1 MIEFVYKEK
10 AKETGPERKLDLPK
24 NVRQIGEPEE
34 NRKIY
39 IEDYVITYL
48 KRFAKEEALNSR
60 IAVLLG
66 DSERMGGIPYLF
78 IKSAVALKDL
88 EYSEGGIPFTDEV
101 WAEVYSTIK
110 EYFPAQDILGWF
122 LSVPGYPMEL
132 DPGLAKIHVNYFGGV
147 DKVLMVAEPTDGDE
161 DFFAYE
167 NGRLTRQ
174 KGYYIFYER
183 NEAMQ
188 RYMIDTGDG
197 ESIDDR
203 EQFEDR
209 AIKSFRA
216 IVQEKKD
223 LSGQKRVMTFLYT
236 ASTFL
241 VMVVLVIG
249 ITLINNYEKME
260 GLEMALSDI
269 SRALENQEAAA
280 GAGMENGADGSE
292 LSDAAVEASSAAAET
307 EAGDTS
313 ESSAGDSEDVADGAD
328 ADASA
333 DDTAAQTADSAS
345 GDTAQTKGPA
355 EENSGESA
363 QVQEPAEENS
373 GESTQVQEPAEEVT
387 DEEAASE
394 TAVEDTSE
402 NTAPETYTV
411 QQGDTLL
418 KISRKVYG
426 RDDQIDAICSLNGIE
441 DSDHI
446 LVGQKL
452 LLP

>member
-10 AKETGPERKLDLPK
+10 AKEEGPERKLDLPK

-48 KRFAKEEALNSR
+48 KRFAKEEPLGSR

-78 IKSAVALKDL
+78 IRSAVALKEL

-101 WAEVYSTIK
+101 WAEVYSAVK

-132 DPGLAKIHVNYFGGV
+132 DPGLARIHVNCFGGV
-147 DKVLMVAEPTDGDE
+147 DKVLLAAEPTDGDE

-174 KGYYIFYER
+174 KGYYIFYEK

-188 RYMIDTGDG
+188 RFMIDTGDG
-197 ESIDDR
+197 ESIDEK

-223 LSGQKRVMTFLYT
+223 ISGQKRVMTFLYT

-269 SRALENQEAAA
+269 SRTLESQEAEEALAETENVDAGPTAAEPTVAEPAAAEVQPAEEAEQEAAEKPEQETAGESEQGSGEESGQEEPKAAEQEEPQQEAQEAAA
-280 GAGMENGADGSE
+280 E
-292 LSDAAVEASSAAAET
+292 DAI
-307 EAGDTS
+307 
-313 ESSAGDSEDVADGAD
+313 
-328 ADASA
+328 
-333 DDTAAQTADSAS
+333 
-345 GDTAQTKGPA
+345 
-355 EENSGESA
+355 
-363 QVQEPAEENS
+363 
-373 GESTQVQEPAEEVT
+373 
-387 DEEAASE
+387 
-394 TAVEDTSE
+394 
-402 NTAPETYTV
+402 PEIYTV
-411 QQGDTLL
+411 QKGDTLL
-418 KISRKVYG
+418 GISRRIYG
-426 RDDQIDAICSLNGIE
+426 RDDQIDAICSLNGID
-441 DSDHI
+441 DSDRI
-446 LVGQKL
+446 LAGQKL

>member
-10 AKETGPERKLDLPK
+10 AKEEGPERKLDLPK

-48 KRFAKEEALNSR
+48 KRFAKEEPLGSR

-78 IKSAVALKDL
+78 IRSAVALKEL

-101 WAEVYSTIK
+101 WAEVYSAVK

-132 DPGLAKIHVNYFGGV
+132 DPGLARIHVNCFGGV
-147 DKVLMVAEPTDGDE
+147 DKVLLAAEPTDGDE

-174 KGYYIFYER
+174 KGYYIFYEK

-188 RYMIDTGDG
+188 RFMIDTGDG
-197 ESIDDR
+197 ESIDEK

-223 LSGQKRVMTFLYT
+223 ISGQKRVMTFLYT

-269 SRALENQEAAA
+269 SRTLESQEAKEALAETENVDAGPTAAEPTAAEPAVTEPTAAEPTAAEEQPAEEAEQEAAEKPEQEAAGETEREAAGESEQGSGEESGQEEPKAAEQEEPQQEAQEAAA
-280 GAGMENGADGSE
+280 E
-292 LSDAAVEASSAAAET
+292 DAI
-307 EAGDTS
+307 
-313 ESSAGDSEDVADGAD
+313 
-328 ADASA
+328 
-333 DDTAAQTADSAS
+333 
-345 GDTAQTKGPA
+345 
-355 EENSGESA
+355 
-363 QVQEPAEENS
+363 
-373 GESTQVQEPAEEVT
+373 
-387 DEEAASE
+387 
-394 TAVEDTSE
+394 
-402 NTAPETYTV
+402 PEIYTV
-411 QQGDTLL
+411 QKGDTLL
-418 KISRKVYG
+418 GISRRIYG
-426 RDDQIDAICSLNGIE
+426 RDDQIDAICSLNGID
-441 DSDHI
+441 DSDRI
-446 LVGQKL
+446 LAGQKL

>member
-10 AKETGPERKLDLPK
+10 AKEEGPERKLDLPK

-48 KRFAKEEALNSR
+48 KRFAKEEPLGSR

-78 IKSAVALKDL
+78 IRSAVALKEL

-101 WAEVYSTIK
+101 WAEVYSAVK

-132 DPGLAKIHVNYFGGV
+132 DPGLARIHVNCFGGV
-147 DKVLMVAEPTDGDE
+147 DKVLLAAEPTDGDE

-174 KGYYIFYER
+174 KGYYIFYEK

-188 RYMIDTGDG
+188 RFMIDTGDG
-197 ESIDDR
+197 ESIDEK

-223 LSGQKRVMTFLYT
+223 ISGQKRVMTFLYT

-269 SRALENQEAAA
+269 SRTLESQEAEEALAETENVDAGPTAAEPTVAEPAVTEPTAAEPTAAEPAAAEEQPAEEAEQEAAEKPEQEATGETEREATGESGQGSGEESGQEEPKAAEQEEPPQEAQEAAA
-280 GAGMENGADGSE
+280 
-292 LSDAAVEASSAAAET
+292 
-307 EAGDTS
+307 
-313 ESSAGDSEDVADGAD
+313 
-328 ADASA
+328 
-333 DDTAAQTADSAS
+333 
-345 GDTAQTKGPA
+345 
-355 EENSGESA
+355 
-363 QVQEPAEENS
+363 
-373 GESTQVQEPAEEVT
+373 
-387 DEEAASE
+387 
-394 TAVEDTSE
+394 EDTI
-402 NTAPETYTV
+402 PETYTV
-411 QQGDTLL
+411 QKGDTLL
-418 KISRKVYG
+418 GISRRIYG
-426 RDDQIDAICSLNGIE
+426 RDDQIDAICSLNGID
-441 DSDHI
+441 DSDRI
-446 LVGQKL
+446 LAGQKL

>member
-10 AKETGPERKLDLPK
+10 AKEEGPERKLDLPK

-48 KRFAKEEALNSR
+48 KRFAKEEPLGSR

-78 IKSAVALKDL
+78 IRSAVALKEL

-101 WAEVYSTIK
+101 WAEVYSAVK

-122 LSVPGYPMEL
+122 LSIPGYPMEL
-132 DPGLAKIHVNYFGGV
+132 DPGLARIHVNCFGGV
-147 DKVLMVAEPTDGDE
+147 DKVLLAAEPTDGDE

-174 KGYYIFYER
+174 KGYYIFYEK

-188 RYMIDTGDG
+188 RFMIDTGDG
-197 ESIDDR
+197 ESIDEK

-223 LSGQKRVMTFLYT
+223 ISGQKRVMTFLYT

-269 SRALENQEAAA
+269 SRTLESQEAEEALAETENVDAGPTAAEPTAAEPTATEPAATEPIAAEEQPAEEAEQEAAEKPEQEAAGETEREAAGESEQGSGEESGQEEPKAAEQEEPPQEAQEAAA
-280 GAGMENGADGSE
+280 
-292 LSDAAVEASSAAAET
+292 
-307 EAGDTS
+307 
-313 ESSAGDSEDVADGAD
+313 
-328 ADASA
+328 
-333 DDTAAQTADSAS
+333 
-345 GDTAQTKGPA
+345 
-355 EENSGESA
+355 
-363 QVQEPAEENS
+363 
-373 GESTQVQEPAEEVT
+373 
-387 DEEAASE
+387 
-394 TAVEDTSE
+394 EDTI
-402 NTAPETYTV
+402 PETYTV
-411 QQGDTLL
+411 QKGDTLL
-418 KISRKVYG
+418 GISRRIYG
-426 RDDQIDAICSLNGIE
+426 RDDQIDAICSLNGID
-441 DSDHI
+441 DSDRI
-446 LVGQKL
+446 LAGQKL

>member
-10 AKETGPERKLDLPK
+10 AKEEGPERKLDLPK

-48 KRFAKEEALNSR
+48 KRFAKEEPLGSR

-78 IKSAVALKDL
+78 IRSAVALKEL

-101 WAEVYSTIK
+101 WAEVYSAVK

-132 DPGLAKIHVNYFGGV
+132 DPGLARIHVNCFGGV
-147 DKVLMVAEPTDGDE
+147 DKVLLAAEPTDGDE

-174 KGYYIFYER
+174 KGYYIFYEK

-188 RYMIDTGDG
+188 RFMIDTGDG
-197 ESIDDR
+197 ESIDEK

-223 LSGQKRVMTFLYT
+223 ISGQKRVMTFLYT

-269 SRALENQEAAA
+269 SRTLESQEAEEALAETENVDAGPTAAEPTVAEPAAAEEQPAEEAEQEAAEKPEQEAAGETEREAAGESEQGSGEESGQEEPKAAEQEEPQEAAA
-280 GAGMENGADGSE
+280 E
-292 LSDAAVEASSAAAET
+292 DAI
-307 EAGDTS
+307 
-313 ESSAGDSEDVADGAD
+313 
-328 ADASA
+328 
-333 DDTAAQTADSAS
+333 
-345 GDTAQTKGPA
+345 
-355 EENSGESA
+355 
-363 QVQEPAEENS
+363 
-373 GESTQVQEPAEEVT
+373 
-387 DEEAASE
+387 
-394 TAVEDTSE
+394 
-402 NTAPETYTV
+402 PEIYTV
-411 QQGDTLL
+411 QKGDTLL
-418 KISRKVYG
+418 GISRRIYG
-426 RDDQIDAICSLNGIE
+426 RDDQIDAICSLNGID
-441 DSDHI
+441 DSDRI
-446 LVGQKL
+446 LAGQKL

>member
-10 AKETGPERKLDLPK
+10 AKEEGPERKLDLPK

-48 KRFAKEEALNSR
+48 KRFAKEEPLGSR

-78 IKSAVALKDL
+78 IRSAVALKEL

-101 WAEVYSTIK
+101 WAEVYSAVK

-132 DPGLAKIHVNYFGGV
+132 DPGLARIHVNCFGGV
-147 DKVLMVAEPTDGDE
+147 DKVLLAAEPTDGDE

-174 KGYYIFYER
+174 KGYYIFYEK

-188 RYMIDTGDG
+188 RFMIDTGDG
-197 ESIDDR
+197 ESIDEK

-223 LSGQKRVMTFLYT
+223 ISGQKRVMTFLYT

-269 SRALENQEAAA
+269 SRTLESQEAEEALAETENVDAGPTAAEPTVAEPAVTEPTAAEPTAAEPAAAEEQPAEEAEQEAAEKPEQEAAGETERETAGESEQGSGEESGQEEPKAAEQEEPPQEAQEAAA
-280 GAGMENGADGSE
+280 
-292 LSDAAVEASSAAAET
+292 
-307 EAGDTS
+307 
-313 ESSAGDSEDVADGAD
+313 
-328 ADASA
+328 
-333 DDTAAQTADSAS
+333 
-345 GDTAQTKGPA
+345 
-355 EENSGESA
+355 
-363 QVQEPAEENS
+363 
-373 GESTQVQEPAEEVT
+373 
-387 DEEAASE
+387 
-394 TAVEDTSE
+394 EDTI
-402 NTAPETYTV
+402 PETYTV
-411 QQGDTLL
+411 QKGDTLL
-418 KISRKVYG
+418 GISRRIYG
-426 RDDQIDAICSLNGIE
+426 RDDQIDAICSLNGID
-441 DSDHI
+441 DSDRI
-446 LVGQKL
+446 LAGQKL

>member
-48 KRFAKEEALNSR
+48 KRFAKEEALSSR
-60 IAVLLG
+60 MAILLG
-66 DSERMGGIPYLF
+66 NSERMGGIPYLF
-78 IKSAVALKDL
+78 IKSAIALKEL
-88 EYSEGGIPFTDEV
+88 EYSDGGIPFTDEV

-132 DPGLAKIHVNYFGGV
+132 DPGLLKIHVNYFGGV
-147 DKVLMVAEPTDGDE
+147 DKVLMVEEPTDGDE

-167 NGRLTRQ
+167 QGKLTRQ
-174 KGYYIFYER
+174 RGYYIFYEQ

-188 RYMIDTGDG
+188 RFMIDTGDG
-197 ESIDDR
+197 ESIDEK

-216 IVQEKKD
+216 IVQEKKE

-269 SRALENQEAAA
+269 SRTLESQDAPATAEAVDSAETAAQQNGEASGAAAEAAA
-280 GAGMENGADGSE
+280 PEEDETGGVQSGEGQSGEAAGAQ
-292 LSDAAVEASSAAAET
+292 AAPEETEDEAAAEGT
-307 EAGDTS
+307 EEDAADQAS
-313 ESSAGDSEDVADGAD
+313 EEA
-328 ADASA
+328 
-333 DDTAAQTADSAS
+333 
-345 GDTAQTKGPA
+345 
-355 EENSGESA
+355 
-363 QVQEPAEENS
+363 VQ
-373 GESTQVQEPAEEVT
+373 
-387 DEEAASE
+387 EEAAQEASAE
-394 TAVEDTSE
+394 SVV
-402 NTAPETYTV
+402 PETYVV
-411 QQGDTLL
+411 QAGDTLL
-418 KISRKVYG
+418 GISRKIYG
-426 RDDQIDAICSLNGIE
+426 RDDQIDAICSLNGID

>member
-10 AKETGPERKLDLPK
+10 AKEEGPERKLDLPK

-48 KRFAKEEALNSR
+48 KRFAKEEPLGSR

-78 IKSAVALKDL
+78 IRSAVALKEL

-101 WAEVYSTIK
+101 WAEVYSAVK

-132 DPGLAKIHVNYFGGV
+132 DPGLARIHVNCFGGV
-147 DKVLMVAEPTDGDE
+147 DKVLLAAEPTDGDE

-174 KGYYIFYER
+174 KGYYIFYEK

-188 RYMIDTGDG
+188 RFMIDTGDG
-197 ESIDDR
+197 ESIDEK

-223 LSGQKRVMTFLYT
+223 ISGQKRVMTFLYT

-269 SRALENQEAAA
+269 SRTLESQEAEEALAETENVDAGPTAAEPTVAEPAAAEEQPAEEAEQEAAEKPEQEAAGETEREAAGESEQGSGEESGQEEPKAAEQEEPPQEAQEAAA
-280 GAGMENGADGSE
+280 E
-292 LSDAAVEASSAAAET
+292 DAI
-307 EAGDTS
+307 
-313 ESSAGDSEDVADGAD
+313 
-328 ADASA
+328 
-333 DDTAAQTADSAS
+333 
-345 GDTAQTKGPA
+345 
-355 EENSGESA
+355 
-363 QVQEPAEENS
+363 
-373 GESTQVQEPAEEVT
+373 
-387 DEEAASE
+387 
-394 TAVEDTSE
+394 
-402 NTAPETYTV
+402 PETYTV
-411 QQGDTLL
+411 QKGDTLL
-418 KISRKVYG
+418 GISRRIYG
-426 RDDQIDAICSLNGIE
+426 RDDQIDAICSLNGID
-441 DSDHI
+441 DSDRI
-446 LVGQKL
+446 LAGQKL

>member
-10 AKETGPERKLDLPK
+10 AKEEGPERKLDLPK

-48 KRFAKEEALNSR
+48 KRFAKEEPLGSR

-78 IKSAVALKDL
+78 IRSAVALKEL

-101 WAEVYSTIK
+101 WAEVYSAVK

-132 DPGLAKIHVNYFGGV
+132 DPGLARIHVNCFGGV
-147 DKVLMVAEPTDGDE
+147 DKVLLAAEPTDCDE

-174 KGYYIFYER
+174 KGYYIFYEK

-188 RYMIDTGDG
+188 RFMIDTGDG
-197 ESIDDR
+197 ESIDEK

-223 LSGQKRVMTFLYT
+223 ISGQKRVMTFLYT

-269 SRALENQEAAA
+269 SRTLESQEAEEALAETENVDAGPTAAEPTVAEPAAAEVQPAEEAEQEAAEKPEQEAAGESEQGSGEESGQEEPKAAEQEEPPQEAQEAAA
-280 GAGMENGADGSE
+280 
-292 LSDAAVEASSAAAET
+292 
-307 EAGDTS
+307 
-313 ESSAGDSEDVADGAD
+313 
-328 ADASA
+328 
-333 DDTAAQTADSAS
+333 DDTI
-345 GDTAQTKGPA
+345 
-355 EENSGESA
+355 
-363 QVQEPAEENS
+363 
-373 GESTQVQEPAEEVT
+373 
-387 DEEAASE
+387 
-394 TAVEDTSE
+394 
-402 NTAPETYTV
+402 PETYTV
-411 QQGDTLL
+411 QKGDTLL
-418 KISRKVYG
+418 GISRRIYG
-426 RDDQIDAICSLNGIE
+426 RDDQIDAICSLNGID
-441 DSDHI
+441 DSDRI
-446 LVGQKL
+446 LAGQKL

>member
-10 AKETGPERKLDLPK
+10 AKEEGPERKLDLPK

-48 KRFAKEEALNSR
+48 KRFAKEEPLGSR

-78 IKSAVALKDL
+78 IRSAVALKEL

-101 WAEVYSTIK
+101 WAEVYSAVK

-132 DPGLAKIHVNYFGGV
+132 DPGLARIHVNCFGGV
-147 DKVLMVAEPTDGDE
+147 DKVLLAAEPTDGDE

-174 KGYYIFYER
+174 KGYYIFYEK

-188 RYMIDTGDG
+188 RFMIDTGDG
-197 ESIDDR
+197 ESIDEK

-223 LSGQKRVMTFLYT
+223 ISGQKRVMTFLYT

-269 SRALENQEAAA
+269 SRTLESQEAEEALAETENVDAGPTAAEPTAAEPAAAEEQPAEEAEQEAAEKPEQEAAGETEREAAGESEQGSGEESGQEEPKAAEQEEPQQEAQEAAA
-280 GAGMENGADGSE
+280 E
-292 LSDAAVEASSAAAET
+292 DAI
-307 EAGDTS
+307 
-313 ESSAGDSEDVADGAD
+313 
-328 ADASA
+328 
-333 DDTAAQTADSAS
+333 
-345 GDTAQTKGPA
+345 
-355 EENSGESA
+355 
-363 QVQEPAEENS
+363 
-373 GESTQVQEPAEEVT
+373 
-387 DEEAASE
+387 
-394 TAVEDTSE
+394 
-402 NTAPETYTV
+402 PEIYTV
-411 QQGDTLL
+411 QKGDTLL
-418 KISRKVYG
+418 GISRRIYG
-426 RDDQIDAICSLNGIE
+426 RDDQIDAICSLNGID
-441 DSDHI
+441 DSDRI
-446 LVGQKL
+446 LAGQKL

>member
-1 MIEFVYKEK
+1 M
-10 AKETGPERKLDLPK
+10 
-24 NVRQIGEPEE
+24 
-34 NRKIY
+34 
-39 IEDYVITYL
+39 
-48 KRFAKEEALNSR
+48 
-60 IAVLLG
+60 
-66 DSERMGGIPYLF
+66 
-78 IKSAVALKDL
+78 KSAVALKDL

-280 GAGMENGADGSE
+280 GAGM
-292 LSDAAVEASSAAAET
+292 
-307 EAGDTS
+307 
-313 ESSAGDSEDVADGAD
+313 
-328 ADASA
+328 
-333 DDTAAQTADSAS
+333 
-345 GDTAQTKGPA
+345 
-355 EENSGESA
+355 
-363 QVQEPAEENS
+363 
-373 GESTQVQEPAEEVT
+373 
-387 DEEAASE
+387 
-394 TAVEDTSE
+394 
-402 NTAPETYTV
+402 
-411 QQGDTLL
+411 
-418 KISRKVYG
+418 
-426 RDDQIDAICSLNGIE
+426 
-441 DSDHI
+441 
-446 LVGQKL
+446 
-452 LLP
+452 

>member
-10 AKETGPERKLDLPK
+10 AKEEGPERKLDLPK

-48 KRFAKEEALNSR
+48 KRFAKEEPLGSR

-78 IKSAVALKDL
+78 IRSAVALKEL

-101 WAEVYSTIK
+101 WAEVYSAVK

-132 DPGLAKIHVNYFGGV
+132 DPGLARIHVNCFGGV
-147 DKVLMVAEPTDGDE
+147 DKVLLAAEPTDGDE

-174 KGYYIFYER
+174 KGYYIFYEK

-188 RYMIDTGDG
+188 RFMIDTGDG
-197 ESIDDR
+197 ESIDEK

-223 LSGQKRVMTFLYT
+223 ISGQKRVMTFLYT

-269 SRALENQEAAA
+269 SRTLESQEAKEALAETENVDAGPTAAEPTVAEPAVTEPTAAEPTAAEPAAAEEQPAEEAEQEAAEKSEQEAAGETERETAGESEQGSGEESGQEEPKAAEQEETQEEPQQEAQEAAA
-280 GAGMENGADGSE
+280 E
-292 LSDAAVEASSAAAET
+292 DAI
-307 EAGDTS
+307 
-313 ESSAGDSEDVADGAD
+313 
-328 ADASA
+328 
-333 DDTAAQTADSAS
+333 
-345 GDTAQTKGPA
+345 
-355 EENSGESA
+355 
-363 QVQEPAEENS
+363 
-373 GESTQVQEPAEEVT
+373 
-387 DEEAASE
+387 
-394 TAVEDTSE
+394 
-402 NTAPETYTV
+402 PETYTV
-411 QQGDTLL
+411 QKGDTLL
-418 KISRKVYG
+418 GISRRIYG
-426 RDDQIDAICSLNGIE
+426 RDDQIDAICSLNGID
-441 DSDHI
+441 DSDRI
-446 LVGQKL
+446 LAGQKL

>member
-1 MIEFVYKEK
+1 MIEFVYKEN
-10 AKETGPERKLDLPK
+10 AKETGPELQLDLPK

-48 KRFAKEEALNSR
+48 KRFAKEEALSSR

-66 DSERMGGIPYLF
+66 NSERMGGIPYLF
-78 IKSAVALKDL
+78 IRSAVALKDL
-88 EYSEGGIPFTDEV
+88 EYGEGGIPFTDEV
-101 WAEVYSTIK
+101 WAQVYSAIK

-132 DPGLAKIHVNYFGGV
+132 DPDLARIHVNYFGGV
-147 DKVLMVAEPTDGDE
+147 DKVLMVAEPTDWDE

-167 NGRLTRQ
+167 NGRMTRQ

-197 ESIDDR
+197 ESIDDK
-203 EQFEDR
+203 EHFEDR

-269 SRALENQEAAA
+269 SRTLESQEGETGESAPANA
-280 GAGMENGADGSE
+280 
-292 LSDAAVEASSAAAET
+292 SAAAEDT
-307 EAGDTS
+307 EASGEGQTGAEGTEAAETPEETGNEQEPDGEVSGGGQETG
-313 ESSAGDSEDVADGAD
+313 AGETD
-328 ADASA
+328 
-333 DDTAAQTADSAS
+333 AQTEAPEADSQETEALAES
-345 GDTAQTKGPA
+345 PAADT
-355 EENSGESA
+355 
-363 QVQEPAEENS
+363 QE
-373 GESTQVQEPAEEVT
+373 
-387 DEEAASE
+387 
-394 TAVEDTSE
+394 AVSE
-402 NTAPETYTV
+402 NTVPETYVV

-418 KISRKVYG
+418 KISRKIYG
-426 RDDQIDAICSLNGIE
+426 RDDQIDAICSLNGID

-446 LVGQKL
+446 LAGQKL

>member
-1 MIEFVYKEK
+1 MIEFVYKEN
-10 AKETGPERKLDLPK
+10 AKETGPERALDLPK

-39 IEDYVITYL
+39 IEDYVVTYL
-48 KRFAKEEALNSR
+48 KRFAKEEALSSR
-60 IAVLLG
+60 MAILLG
-66 DSERMGGIPYLF
+66 NSERMGGVPYLF
-78 IKSAVALKDL
+78 IKSAVALKEL

-101 WAEVYSTIK
+101 WAEVYSAIK

-132 DPGLAKIHVNYFGGV
+132 DPGLVKIHVNYFGGV
-147 DKVLMVAEPTDGDE
+147 DKVLMVEEPTDGDE

-188 RYMIDTGDG
+188 RFMVDTGDG
-197 ESIDDR
+197 ESID
-203 EQFEDR
+203 EKEHFEDR
-209 AIKSFRA
+209 AIKSFRT

-260 GLEMALSDI
+260 NLETALNDI
-269 SRALENQEAAA
+269 SRTLENQGEGDTVETAMTEHAEAEEGGEAAAETPEPEAGSEAPAETPEPEAGSEAPAEETASEATQEAAA
-280 GAGMENGADGSE
+280 
-292 LSDAAVEASSAAAET
+292 
-307 EAGDTS
+307 
-313 ESSAGDSEDVADGAD
+313 
-328 ADASA
+328 
-333 DDTAAQTADSAS
+333 
-345 GDTAQTKGPA
+345 
-355 EENSGESA
+355 ESA
-363 QVQEPAEENS
+363 V
-373 GESTQVQEPAEEVT
+373 
-387 DEEAASE
+387 
-394 TAVEDTSE
+394 
-402 NTAPETYTV
+402 PETYTV

-418 KISRKVYG
+418 EISRKIYG
-426 RDDQIDAICSLNGIE
+426 NDTQVGAICELNGIH
-441 DSDHI
+441 DYDHI
-446 LVGQKL
+446 LAGEKL

>member
-10 AKETGPERKLDLPK
+10 AKEEGPERKLDLPK

-48 KRFAKEEALNSR
+48 KRFAKEEPLGSR

-78 IKSAVALKDL
+78 IRSAVALKEL

-101 WAEVYSTIK
+101 WAEVYSAVK

-132 DPGLAKIHVNYFGGV
+132 DPGLARIHVNCFGGV
-147 DKVLMVAEPTDGDE
+147 DKVLLAAEPTDGDE

-174 KGYYIFYER
+174 KGYYIFYEK

-188 RYMIDTGDG
+188 RFMIDTGDG
-197 ESIDDR
+197 ESIDEK

-223 LSGQKRVMTFLYT
+223 ISGQKRVMTFLYT

-269 SRALENQEAAA
+269 SRTLESQEAEEALAETENVDAGPTAAEPTAAEPTATEPAATEPAAAEVQPAEEAEQEAAEKPEQEAAGETEREAAGESEQGSGEESGQEEPKAAEQEEPQQEAQEAAA
-280 GAGMENGADGSE
+280 E
-292 LSDAAVEASSAAAET
+292 DAI
-307 EAGDTS
+307 
-313 ESSAGDSEDVADGAD
+313 
-328 ADASA
+328 
-333 DDTAAQTADSAS
+333 
-345 GDTAQTKGPA
+345 
-355 EENSGESA
+355 
-363 QVQEPAEENS
+363 
-373 GESTQVQEPAEEVT
+373 
-387 DEEAASE
+387 
-394 TAVEDTSE
+394 
-402 NTAPETYTV
+402 PEIYTV
-411 QQGDTLL
+411 QKGDTLL
-418 KISRKVYG
+418 GISRRIYG
-426 RDDQIDAICSLNGIE
+426 RDDQIDAICSLNGID
-441 DSDHI
+441 DSDRI
-446 LVGQKL
+446 LAGQKL

>member
-10 AKETGPERKLDLPK
+10 AKEEGPERKLDLPK

-48 KRFAKEEALNSR
+48 KRFAKEEPLGSR

-78 IKSAVALKDL
+78 IRSAVALKEL

-101 WAEVYSTIK
+101 WAEVYSAVK

-132 DPGLAKIHVNYFGGV
+132 DPGLARIHVNCFGGV
-147 DKVLMVAEPTDGDE
+147 DKVLLAAEPTDGDE

-174 KGYYIFYER
+174 KGYYIFYEK

-188 RYMIDTGDG
+188 RFMIDTGDG
-197 ESIDDR
+197 ESIDEK

-223 LSGQKRVMTFLYT
+223 ISGQKRVMTFLYT

-269 SRALENQEAAA
+269 SRTLESQEAEEALAETENVDAGPTAAEPTAAEPTATEPAATEPAAAEVQPAEEAEQEAAEKPEQEAAGESEQGSGEESGQEEPKAAEQEEPQQEAQEAAA
-280 GAGMENGADGSE
+280 
-292 LSDAAVEASSAAAET
+292 
-307 EAGDTS
+307 
-313 ESSAGDSEDVADGAD
+313 
-328 ADASA
+328 
-333 DDTAAQTADSAS
+333 
-345 GDTAQTKGPA
+345 
-355 EENSGESA
+355 
-363 QVQEPAEENS
+363 
-373 GESTQVQEPAEEVT
+373 
-387 DEEAASE
+387 
-394 TAVEDTSE
+394 EDTI
-402 NTAPETYTV
+402 PETYTV
-411 QQGDTLL
+411 QKGDTLL
-418 KISRKVYG
+418 GISRRIYG
-426 RDDQIDAICSLNGIE
+426 RDDQIDAICSLNGID
-441 DSDHI
+441 DSDRI
-446 LVGQKL
+446 LAGQKL

>member
-10 AKETGPERKLDLPK
+10 AKEEGPERKLDLPK

-48 KRFAKEEALNSR
+48 KRFAKEEPLGSR

-78 IKSAVALKDL
+78 IRSAVALKEL

-101 WAEVYSTIK
+101 WAEVYSAVK

-132 DPGLAKIHVNYFGGV
+132 DPGLARIHVNCFGGV
-147 DKVLMVAEPTDGDE
+147 DKVLLAAEPTDGDE

-174 KGYYIFYER
+174 KGYYIFYEK

-188 RYMIDTGDG
+188 RFMIDTGDG
-197 ESIDDR
+197 ESIDEK

-223 LSGQKRVMTFLYT
+223 ISGQKRVMTFLYT

-269 SRALENQEAAA
+269 SRTLESQEAEEALAETENVDAGPTAAEPTAAEPTATEPAATEPTAAEEQPAEEAEQEAAEKPEQEAAGESEQGSGEESGQEEPKAAEQEEPQQEAQEAAA
-280 GAGMENGADGSE
+280 E
-292 LSDAAVEASSAAAET
+292 DAI
-307 EAGDTS
+307 
-313 ESSAGDSEDVADGAD
+313 
-328 ADASA
+328 
-333 DDTAAQTADSAS
+333 
-345 GDTAQTKGPA
+345 
-355 EENSGESA
+355 
-363 QVQEPAEENS
+363 
-373 GESTQVQEPAEEVT
+373 
-387 DEEAASE
+387 
-394 TAVEDTSE
+394 
-402 NTAPETYTV
+402 PEIYTV
-411 QQGDTLL
+411 QKGDTLL
-418 KISRKVYG
+418 GISRRIYG
-426 RDDQIDAICSLNGIE
+426 RDDQIDAICSLNGID
-441 DSDHI
+441 DSDRI
-446 LVGQKL
+446 LAGQKL

>member
-10 AKETGPERKLDLPK
+10 AKEEGPERKLDLPK

-48 KRFAKEEALNSR
+48 KRFAKEEPLGSR

-78 IKSAVALKDL
+78 IRSAVALKEL

-101 WAEVYSTIK
+101 WAEVYSAVK

-132 DPGLAKIHVNYFGGV
+132 DPGLARIHVNCFGGV
-147 DKVLMVAEPTDGDE
+147 DKVLLAAEPTDGDE

-174 KGYYIFYER
+174 KGYYIFYEK

-188 RYMIDTGDG
+188 RFMIDTGDG
-197 ESIDDR
+197 ESIDEK

-223 LSGQKRVMTFLYT
+223 ISGQKRVMTFLYT

-269 SRALENQEAAA
+269 SRTLESQEAEEALAETENVDAGPTAAEPTAAEPEVTEPTAAEPTAAEPAAAEEQPAEEAEQEAAEKSEQEAAGETERETAGESEQGSGEESGQEEPKAAEQEEPPQEAQEAAA
-280 GAGMENGADGSE
+280 
-292 LSDAAVEASSAAAET
+292 
-307 EAGDTS
+307 
-313 ESSAGDSEDVADGAD
+313 
-328 ADASA
+328 
-333 DDTAAQTADSAS
+333 
-345 GDTAQTKGPA
+345 
-355 EENSGESA
+355 
-363 QVQEPAEENS
+363 
-373 GESTQVQEPAEEVT
+373 
-387 DEEAASE
+387 
-394 TAVEDTSE
+394 EDTI
-402 NTAPETYTV
+402 PETYTV
-411 QQGDTLL
+411 QKGDTLL
-418 KISRKVYG
+418 GISRRIYG
-426 RDDQIDAICSLNGIE
+426 RDDQIDAICSLNGID
-441 DSDHI
+441 DSDRI
-446 LVGQKL
+446 LAGQKL

>member
-10 AKETGPERKLDLPK
+10 AKEEGPELRLDLPK
-24 NVRQIGEPEE
+24 NVQQIGEPEE

-48 KRFAKEEALNSR
+48 KRFAKEEALSSR
-60 IAVLLG
+60 MAILLG
-66 DSERMGGIPYLF
+66 NSERMGGIPYLF
-78 IKSAVALKDL
+78 IKSAIALKEL
-88 EYSEGGIPFTDEV
+88 EYSDGGIPFTDEV

-132 DPGLAKIHVNYFGGV
+132 DPGLLKIHVNYFGGV
-147 DKVLMVAEPTDGDE
+147 DKVLMVEEPTDGDE

-167 NGRLTRQ
+167 QGKLTRQ
-174 KGYYIFYER
+174 RGYYIFYEQ

-188 RYMIDTGDG
+188 RFMIDTGDG
-197 ESIDDR
+197 ESIDEK

-216 IVQEKKD
+216 IVQEKKE

-269 SRALENQEAAA
+269 SRTLENQDTPAAAEAVDSAETAAQQNGEASGAAAEAGAPEEAGTGGAQSGEEQSGEAAGAQTAPEETEDEAAA
-280 GAGMENGADGSE
+280 EGTEE
-292 LSDAAVEASSAAAET
+292 DAADQASEEA
-307 EAGDTS
+307 
-313 ESSAGDSEDVADGAD
+313 
-328 ADASA
+328 
-333 DDTAAQTADSAS
+333 
-345 GDTAQTKGPA
+345 
-355 EENSGESA
+355 
-363 QVQEPAEENS
+363 VQ
-373 GESTQVQEPAEEVT
+373 
-387 DEEAASE
+387 EEAAQEASAE
-394 TAVEDTSE
+394 SVV
-402 NTAPETYTV
+402 PETYVV
-411 QQGDTLL
+411 QAGDTLL
-418 KISRKVYG
+418 GISRKIYG
-426 RDDQIDAICSLNGIE
+426 RDDQIDAICSLNGID

>member
-10 AKETGPERKLDLPK
+10 AKEEGPERKLDLPK

-48 KRFAKEEALNSR
+48 KRFAKEEPLGSR

-78 IKSAVALKDL
+78 IRSAVALKEL

-101 WAEVYSTIK
+101 WAEVYSAVK

-132 DPGLAKIHVNYFGGV
+132 DPGLARIHVNCFGGV
-147 DKVLMVAEPTDGDE
+147 DKVLLAAEPTDGDE

-174 KGYYIFYER
+174 KGYYIFYEK

-188 RYMIDTGDG
+188 RFMIDTGDG
-197 ESIDDR
+197 ESIDEK

-223 LSGQKRVMTFLYT
+223 ISGQKRVMTFLYT

-269 SRALENQEAAA
+269 SRTLESQEAEEALAETENVDAGPTAAEPTVAEPAVTEPTAAEPTAAEPAAAEEQPAEEAEQEAAEKPEQEAAGETEREAAGESEQGSGEESGQEEPKAAEQEEPQQEAQEAAA
-280 GAGMENGADGSE
+280 E
-292 LSDAAVEASSAAAET
+292 DAI
-307 EAGDTS
+307 
-313 ESSAGDSEDVADGAD
+313 
-328 ADASA
+328 
-333 DDTAAQTADSAS
+333 
-345 GDTAQTKGPA
+345 
-355 EENSGESA
+355 
-363 QVQEPAEENS
+363 
-373 GESTQVQEPAEEVT
+373 
-387 DEEAASE
+387 
-394 TAVEDTSE
+394 
-402 NTAPETYTV
+402 PEIYTV
-411 QQGDTLL
+411 QKGDTLL
-418 KISRKVYG
+418 GISRRIYG
-426 RDDQIDAICSLNGIE
+426 RDDQIDAICSLNGID
-441 DSDHI
+441 DSDRI
-446 LVGQKL
+446 LAGQKL